1 MTAGSRPRANG
12 GPGVP
17 DDRLAILEADRWR
30 SFEDAQREADTLF
43 AQYQLSQLLASGADV
58 ADLASAV
65 LDELRRHDRARAAVL
80 WLTPPGDGPLSLVA
94 SVGDDRAASAPP
106 PAPPHRFPD
115 ATAAAGWCRAFGCWG
130 VALEESRDT
139 GDGFERE
146 TVGFV
151 ALVPTG
157 PRRRAEKP
165 TFLPRVRH
173 ELAMAFRG
181 AQLREALAHERSL
194 LSAILDGATDAI
206 VAVDPERRVVRLN
219 PAAYALLDVTPDSV
233 PVACR
238 DLLGCARPHAGTASH
253 RLRCG
258 ARCPFSDVLSGGPPI
273 TGREQTVI
281 GPHDEEIPVAASYAP
296 MTGGGAVAVLH
307 DLRASRALDQLRS
320 TFVAAVSHDLRTPLA
335 LISAYVDTLLGLE
348 LDPAGRR
355 RAIEGIGH
363 AAHRLDNLVNEI
375 LDVAHLESDR
385 IALRR
390 SRASLAAIVGRVV
403 SGFGDAPG
411 IPPIDVELPADLPPV
426 VVDADRIAQVLDNL
440 VTNAAKY
447 GPAGGRIR
455 IRAAMRDR
463 TVVVSVHDEGTG
475 IDEADRD
482 QVFERFY
489 RGRQARSGGTPGS
502 GLGLY
507 VCRRLVEAHGGEIWV
522 DDSSS
527 GTSISFTVPVV
538 ASPRLRRSASAAWG
552 AGTRL

>member
-1 MTAGSRPRANG
+1 MTSTARPRAEDAG
-12 GPGVP
+12 AAA
-17 DDRLAILEADRWR
+17 DERLAGLEADRWR
-30 SFEDAQREADTLF
+30 TFEDAQREADTLF

-58 ADLASAV
+58 AHLASAV

-80 WLTPPGDGPLSLVA
+80 WLTPPGGGPLSLV
-94 SVGDDRAASAPP
+94 SMVGDGAGSSAPP
-106 PAPPHRFPD
+106 PSPPERFPD
-115 ATAAAGWCRAFGCWG
+115 GAAAAGWCRAFGYWG
-130 VALEESRDT
+130 VALEESRDG

-151 ALVPTG
+151 ALAPAG
-157 PRRRAEKP
+157 PRRGGERPA
-165 TFLPRVRH
+165 FLPRVRH

-206 VAVDPERRVVRLN
+206 VAVDSERRVVRLN
-219 PAAYALLDVTPDSV
+219 PAALALLDVTPESV
-233 PVACR
+233 PAACR
-238 DLLGCARPHAGTASH
+238 HLLGCARLHVGTASH

-258 ARCPFSDVLSGGPPI
+258 PRCPFADVLSGGPPI

-296 MTGGGAVAVLH
+296 MAGGGAVAVLH

-335 LISAYVDTLLGLE
+335 LISAYVDTLLGLD

-375 LDVAHLESDR
+375 LDVARLESDR
-385 IALRR
+385 IALHR
-390 SRASLAAIVGRVV
+390 SRASLAAIIGRVV
-403 SGFGDAPG
+403 SGLGDAPG
-411 IPPIDVELPADLPPV
+411 IPAIDVAPAPDLPAV
-426 VVDADRIAQVLDNL
+426 TVDPDRIAQVLDNL
-440 VTNAAKY
+440 VMNAAKY
-447 GPAGGRIR
+447 GPVGGRIS
-455 IRAAMRDR
+455 IRASVRDR
-463 TVVVSVHDEGTG
+463 MVVVSVHDEGAG

-489 RGRQARSGGTPGS
+489 RGRQARSGTPGT

-522 DDSSS
+522 DDSTS
-527 GTSISFTVPVV
+527 GASISFTIPI
-538 ASPRLRRSASAAWG
+538 AAPARLRHSAPAADSTGTG
-552 AGTRL
+552 A